1 MKNRKRLITL
11 MALLPWLSIPLL
23 SKKTLKRFLP
33 GTLFMCVYLV
43 AEGTVATRRK
53 WWWFPFS
60 IRPNVLAELPLILG
74 PFFVGSFWIFKYTYG
89 KFSMYLLLNLMVDSF
104 FTIFMLNWFKKIGY
118 VTLIRF
124 TRLQLSLLFMLKSIL
139 MYGFQYY
146 YEEFF
151 SGRVNN
157 EEKLEGL

>member
-33 GTLFMCVYLV
+33 GTLFMCIYLV

-53 WWWFPFS
+53 WWWFPFP
-60 IRPNVLAELPLILG
+60 IKPNVLAELPLILG

-124 TRLQLSLLFMLKSIL
+124 TRLQLSLIFMLKSIL

-146 YEEFF
+146 YEEVF

>member
-1 MKNRKRLITL
+1 MKNRKQLITL
-11 MALLPWLSIPLL
+11 MTLLPWLSLPLL
-23 SKKTLKRFLP
+23 RKKTLKRFLP

-43 AEGTVATRRK
+43 AEGILATRRK

-124 TRLQLSLLFMLKSIL
+124 TRLQLSLIFMLKSIL

-146 YEEFF
+146 YEKVF

>member
-1 MKNRKRLITL
+1 MKNRKQLITL
-11 MALLPWLSIPLL
+11 MTLLPWLSLPLL
-23 SKKTLKRFLP
+23 RKKTLKRFLP

-43 AEGTVATRRK
+43 AEGILATRRK

-60 IRPNVLAELPLILG
+60 IKPNVLAELPLILG

-89 KFSMYLLLNLMVDSF
+89 KFSIYFLVNLIVDSF

-124 TRLQLSLLFMLKSIL
+124 TRIQLSLLFLLKSVL
-139 MYGFQYY
+139 MYGFQYC
-146 YEEFF
+146 YEKVF
-151 SGRVNN
+151 SDRVKKD
-157 EEKLEGL
+157 EELESL

>member
-11 MALLPWLSIPLL
+11 MALLPWLSLPLL
-23 SKKTLKRFLP
+23 DKKTLTRFLP
-33 GTLFMCVYLV
+33 GSLFMCVYLV
-43 AEGTVATRRK
+43 AEGIVATRRK

-60 IRPNVLAELPLILG
+60 IKPNVLAELPLILG
-74 PFFVGSFWIFKYTYG
+74 PFLIGSFWILKYTFG
-89 KFSMYLLLNLMVDSF
+89 KFQIYFLLNLIVDSF

-124 TRLQLSLLFMLKSIL
+124 TRLQLSSLFMIKSIL

-146 YEEFF
+146 YEKIF
-151 SGRVNN
+151 SGRVKNK
-157 EEKLEGL
+157 EQLEGL